1 MSIPSRGFLSALA
14 CLAVLLLAP
23 GAQAAQKF
31 EISFPAAV
39 HTEAITA
46 RVFVM
51 IAKTDSPE
59 PRLMA
64 GNWWESESFYGVDVA
79 ALTPEQ
85 PAVIDSSTFG
95 VPLHSL
101 RDIPPDAAPPAKAT
115 PPPSHAWWSEC
126 RSGQRDS

>member
-64 GNWWESESFYGVDVA
+64 GNWWESGSFYGVEVA
-79 ALTPEQ
+79 AGRPEE
-85 PAVIDSSTFG
+85 PAVIDSVAF
-95 VPLHSL
+95 VVAL
-101 RDIPPDAAPPAKAT
+101 
-115 PPPSHAWWSEC
+115 PSVLV
-126 RSGQRDS
+126 